1 MIVLIWV
8 SLALDLV
15 ITIVAASGAGLSW
28 RAGPLQIRV
37 HDPSNPLL
45 IAVALSGLLVAISWR
60 TPRRRTWALAA
71 VAVIVAIAGIVV
83 TRHAERLFPLAD
95 IAVIEIYA
103 RDALA
108 GKLLVGP
115 YSRFGWHHPGPSYL
129 YLIAPS
135 YALAGQQTAALAAG
149 AAAIMMAAV
158 ALIAWTA
165 ARSYGSMVTAALLA
179 SIAAYLVRLPD
190 LATSPWNPH
199 VIVMPMIAMIVVS
212 AAVACGDL
220 ALLPISAF
228 LASFV
233 VQTHLALA
241 PLTASVVAVSA
252 IAGLA
257 EARGR
262 GQFPQSVRPIK
273 LTAWVMIALWFLPA
287 AEQAAHTPGNITL
300 LWRFFVSNPSMGQPF
315 AAAAP
320 AWAAMLE
327 ASLRSTINL
336 AGGSPFE
343 AAAPVRSLLVGL
355 VQLLALVIVA
365 VWSARNG
372 YRQLAWSAVLGL
384 LASIVGLWS
393 VSRIQGRIIDH
404 EIFWLTG
411 VGVLNL
417 GVIAGAIGLCVRRHS
432 PVFQGGVRV
441 APIICGSLVA
451 VCVFVSLGQLARARA
466 GYLPVTLSSP
476 VAGLFGTSLRDY
488 VRETGVQRPL
498 FRIDQDVWG
507 SAVGALLELD
517 RAGVPF
523 AVEYS
528 WLAMFPQSFATTGDE
543 DAEINISTDDRHRRL
558 AERPGDV
565 LIAGSDGVYFDAV
578 RVERDPR
585 K

>member
-1 MIVLIWV
+1 MIALVWI

-15 ITIVAASGAGLSW
+15 IIFVATGGAGLSW

-45 IAVALSGLLVAISWR
+45 IAVALSGLLVALSWR

-71 VAVIVAIAGIVV
+71 VAVIVAITGIAV

-95 IAVIEIYA
+95 IAVIELYA

-115 YSRFGWHHPGPSYL
+115 YSRFGWHHPGPSYF

-135 YALAGQQTAALAAG
+135 YALAGQQPAALAAG
-149 AAAIMMAAV
+149 AAAIMTAAV

-212 AAVACGDL
+212 AVVACGDL
-220 ALLPISAF
+220 ALLPISVF

-241 PLTASVVAVSA
+241 PLAASVVTVSA
-252 IAGLA
+252 IAGLSD
-257 EARGR
+257 ARR
-262 GQFPQSVRPIK
+262 RAQYTRSVRPVR
-273 LTAWVMIALWFLPA
+273 LTVWVMIALWFLPA
-287 AEQAAHTPGNITL
+287 AEQAAHTPGNVTL
-300 LWRFFVSNPSMGQPF
+300 LWRFFVSNPSMGQPL
-315 AAAAP
+315 AAAAR
-320 AWAAMLE
+320 AWAAILD
-327 ASLRSTINL
+327 APLGSTIQL
-336 AGGSPFE
+336 AGGSSFE
-343 AAAPVRSLLVGL
+343 AVPLVRSLVVGL
-355 VQLLALVIVA
+355 LQLLAVGIAA
-365 VWSARNG
+365 VWSARKG
-372 YRQLAWSAVLGL
+372 YRQLAWLAVLGL
-384 LASIVGLWS
+384 VASIVGLWS
-393 VSRIQGRIIDH
+393 VTRIQGRIMDH

-411 VGVLNL
+411 VCVLNL
-417 GVIAGAIGLCVRRHS
+417 SVVAGTAGLWVRRHGDPFEVGPRVT
-432 PVFQGGVRV
+432 PVV
-441 APIICGSLVA
+441 CGSLLA
-451 VCVFVSLGQLARARA
+451 VCVFVSLSQLARARA
-466 GYLPVTLSSP
+466 GHLPMTLSSP
-476 VAGLFGTSLRDY
+476 VAELFGKSLRDY
-488 VRETGVQRPL
+488 VHETGVQRPL
-498 FRIDQDVWG
+498 FRIGEEAWG
-507 SAVGALLELD
+507 SAAGALLELD

-528 WLAMFPQSFATTGDE
+528 WLPMFPQSFAATGDE
-543 DAEINISTDDRHRRL
+543 DAEITISNEDRHRLL
-558 AERPGDV
+558 AERPGNV

-578 RVERDPR
+578 RVERGPR
-585 K
+585 